1 MALKQY
7 AAAGGVV
14 IDDGR
19 MLLLDRPLR
28 REVRLPKGH
37 IDPGETAAGAALRET
52 AEESGYD
59 DLEILDDLGSQVVK
73 FNFQGNDFMRTEH
86 YFLMRLVSPRTSPRS
101 HKDAAQFTPIWLPL
115 AEAVHRLTFE
125 AEQQFAQRAIA
136 ALERCNRQ
144 AAPAAMSEQEK
155 TG

>member
-14 IDDGR
+14 IDDER

-37 IDPGETAAGAALRET
+37 IDPGETAAQAALRET
-52 AEESGYD
+52 TEESGYD
-59 DLEILDDLGSQVVK
+59 DLEILDDLGSQVVR
-73 FNFQGNDFMRTEH
+73 FTFQGNDFIRTEH
-86 YFLMRLVSPRTSPRS
+86 YFLMRLVSPRTTPRNP
-101 HKDAAQFTPIWLPL
+101 KDEAQFTPIWLPL
-115 AEAVHRLTFE
+115 AEAVRRLTFD
-125 AEQQFAQRAIA
+125 AEQQFAQRAIDVLA
-136 ALERCNRQ
+136 RYNSRM
-144 AAPAAMSEQEK
+144 APAMSEQKK

>member
-1 MALKQY
+1 MALKLY

-37 IDPGETAAGAALRET
+37 IDPGETAAQAALRET

-59 DLEILDDLGSQVVK
+59 DLEIMSDLGSQVVK
-73 FNFQGNDFMRTEH
+73 FNFQGNDFVRTEH
-86 YFLMRLVSPRTSPRS
+86 YFLMRLVSSRTTPRS
-101 HKDAAQFTPIWLPL
+101 HKDEAQFTPLWLPL
-115 AEAVHRLTFE
+115 TEAVRRLTFD
-125 AEQQFAQRAIA
+125 AEQQFAQRAI
-136 ALERCNRQ
+136 EVFTRNQGQ
-144 AAPAAMSEQEK
+144 AAAISE
-155 TG
+155 

>member
-37 IDPGETAAGAALRET
+37 IDPGETAAQAALRET

-59 DLEILDDLGSQVVK
+59 DLEIMSDLGSQVVK
-73 FNFQGNDFMRTEH
+73 FNFQGKIYRFI
-86 YFLMRLVSPRTSPRS
+86 
-101 HKDAAQFTPIWLPL
+101 K
-115 AEAVHRLTFE
+115 
-125 AEQQFAQRAIA
+125 AIF
-136 ALERCNRQ
+136 
-144 AAPAAMSEQEK
+144 P
-155 TG
+155 